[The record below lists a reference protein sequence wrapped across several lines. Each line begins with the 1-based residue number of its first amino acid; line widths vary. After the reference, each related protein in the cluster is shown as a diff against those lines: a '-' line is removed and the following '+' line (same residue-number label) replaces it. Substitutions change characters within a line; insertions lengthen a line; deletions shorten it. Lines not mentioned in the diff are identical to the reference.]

1 MAAGGRRRGRT
12 AAFQALYEAD
22 TSRHT
27 SPEALERIV
36 AREQLSPETAG
47 FAQDLIQGVLA
58 QQDEIDKM
66 IARTATAWPVEQLS
80 AVDRNILRLAIREM
94 LGDNGSPVA
103 VAINEAVEL
112 AKRFGSDTSAKF
124 VNGVLGS
131 IQRERD
137 DTVTDKPAGGRR
149 RAGGNGL

>member
-1 MAAGGRRRGRT
+1 MATGSRRRGRT

-22 TSRHT
+22 TSRHAP
-27 SPEALERIV
+27 PEALERIV
-36 AREQLSPETAG
+36 ARERLSRETAG
-47 FAQDLIQGVLA
+47 FAQDLIQGVLT
-58 QQDEIDKM
+58 QQDEIDEM

-137 DTVTDKPAGGRR
+137 DAVTDHPAGGRR

>member
-12 AAFQALYEAD
+12 AAFQALYEAAA
-22 TSRHT
+22 SRH
-27 SPEALERIV
+27 AGAGGVGRV
-36 AREQLSPETAG
+36 GARERLARGTAG

-58 QQDEIDKM
+58 QQDEIDEM
-66 IARTATAWPVEQLS
+66 IGRTATAWPVEQLS

-137 DTVTDKPAGGRR
+137 DTVTDEPAGGRR